1 MPRSLFLASTL
12 GLLAAFAACSSAER
26 QPGDTASV
34 PASSN
39 ARAGG
44 GEDGDGEAGD
54 GDTVLVEMI
63 TDETGNYFK
72 PSRIEAE
79 RGDVIRFTL
88 TSGVHNVN
96 FLPDSNAGKPGL
108 APPSDMLQLPGQ
120 TYDLRVTIGEGA
132 YYFQCDPHAA
142 LGMTGRLEVGD

>member
-26 QPGDTASV
+26 QPGDTASA

-39 ARAGG
+39 ARAEG
-44 GEDGDGEAGD
+44 GEDGGGKAGD

-72 PSRIEAE
+72 PNRIEAE
-79 RGDVIRFTL
+79 HGDVIRFTL

-96 FLPDSNAGKPGL
+96 FLPDSNAGRAGL
-108 APPSDMLQLPGQ
+108 PPASDMLQLPAQ
-120 TYDLRVTIGEGA
+120 THDLRVTIGEGA

-142 LGMTGRLEVGD
+142 LGMTGRLEVRD